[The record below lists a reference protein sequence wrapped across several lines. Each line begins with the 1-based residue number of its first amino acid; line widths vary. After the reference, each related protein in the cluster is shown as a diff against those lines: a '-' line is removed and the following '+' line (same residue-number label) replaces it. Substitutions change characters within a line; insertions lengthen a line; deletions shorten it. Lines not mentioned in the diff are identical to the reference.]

1 MWLNVVLALI
11 AVACFAS
18 TMVALSK
25 VLDLAERV
33 DELEA
38 ELERKTQNERQRS
51 YRAGDGPVLWRV
63 K

>member
-1 MWLNVVLALI
+1 MWLSVVLAII

-25 VLDLAERV
+25 ALDLAERV

-38 ELERKTQNERQRS
+38 ELELKKQTQRPRV
-51 YRAGDGPVLWRV
+51 DGSVLWRA